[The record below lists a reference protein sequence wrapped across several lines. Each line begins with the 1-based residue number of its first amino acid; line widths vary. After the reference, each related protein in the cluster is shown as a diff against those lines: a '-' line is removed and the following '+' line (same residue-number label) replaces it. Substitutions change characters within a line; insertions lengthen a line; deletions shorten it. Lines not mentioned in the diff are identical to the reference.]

1 MFSEAIASRRRQRGL
16 TLVELIMFIVIV
28 SIALAGIVAVIR
40 LTTAHSAD
48 PLRRKQALMIA
59 EGLLEEVRS
68 AGFTLCDPSSAD
80 FDTQLDPTQ
89 CAVPENWG
97 QGAPE
102 PANPRPFDNVNDYV
116 ARPNTATFAFNN
128 AANRL
133 ADVSGQAMGLN
144 GYTASVTLIPD
155 TVNGAGAFNDALD
168 APANTDV
175 LRIRIRVDFG
185 GDAPVVLDGYR
196 MRYARPGFQ

>member
-1 MFSEAIASRRRQRGL
+1 MYSEVAKQARRQRGL
-16 TLVELIMFIVIV
+16 TMIELIMFIVIV
-28 SIALAGIVAVIR
+28 AIALAGIIAVMR
-40 LTTAHSAD
+40 LASANSAD

-59 EGLLEEVRS
+59 EALLEEVRS
-68 AGFTLCDPSSAD
+68 AGFTLCDPSSPD

-89 CAVPENWG
+89 CAIPENWG
-97 QGAPE
+97 QAAPE
-102 PANPRPFDNVNDYV
+102 PVNPRPFDNVNDYV

-144 GYTASVTLIPD
+144 GYSASVTLMPD
-155 TVNGAGAFNDALD
+155 AVNGAGAFNDALD

-196 MRYARPGFQ
+196 MRYARPGFL